1 MLWDVQTHG
10 TKGKGVAMAK
20 ILVVDDEQMFC
31 DLLRAVLGRHGHE
44 VITVMSGADAL
55 EQFTRHRPHMTLLDL
70 IMPGMNGI
78 EVLKQIR
85 AVDPKA
91 SVIML
96 TGGGTDELEDRA
108 RELGVTD
115 FLRKGLSL
123 KSLMGALDR
132 VLAQPGQPAPET
144 PAKGPSGEPLPGDSI
159 LVVDDEPA
167 IRDLL
172 WQFLTDRG
180 YRVRTAQDGV
190 EALAQVKQEPPRVV
204 ILDLYMP
211 RMNGVEV
218 LRELQRQN
226 YMGAVIALSANKDTP
241 LLKEMVTLGAVD
253 SIGKPID
260 LKRLALVI
268 QVVWILNRME
278 QESAAKPSGK

>member
-1 MLWDVQTHG
+1 
-10 TKGKGVAMAK
+10 MAK

-55 EQFTRHRPHMTLLDL
+55 EQFKRHRPHMILLDL
-70 IMPGMNGI
+70 IMPDMNGI

-96 TGGGTDELEDRA
+96 TGGGSDELEDRA

-132 VLAQPGQPAPET
+132 VLPQPGQSTPTT

-159 LVVDDEPA
+159 LVVDDEPG

-172 WQFLTDRG
+172 WQFLTGRG

-190 EALAQVKQEPPRVV
+190 EAVAPGPQGTPRIVV
-204 ILDLYMP
+204 LGP
-211 RMNGVEV
+211 F
-218 LRELQRQN
+218 
-226 YMGAVIALSANKDTP
+226 IA
-241 LLKEMVTLGAVD
+241 
-253 SIGKPID
+253 
-260 LKRLALVI
+260 
-268 QVVWILNRME
+268 RME
-278 QESAAKPSGK
+278 RG

>member
-1 MLWDVQTHG
+1 
-10 TKGKGVAMAK
+10 MAK
-20 ILVVDDEQMFC
+20 ILAVDDEQMFC
-31 DLLRAVLGRHGHE
+31 DLLRTALGHHGHE
-44 VITVMSGADAL
+44 VIMAFSGADAI
-55 EQFTRHRPHMTLLDL
+55 EQFTRHRPDMTLLDL
-70 IMPGMNGI
+70 IMPGVNGI

-85 AVDPKA
+85 AVDAKA
-91 SVIML
+91 SVIVL
-96 TGGGTDELEDRA
+96 TGAGSDELEDRA

-132 VLAQPGQPAPET
+132 VLTQSSQPAPTT
-144 PAKGPSGEPLPGDSI
+144 PAKGPSGEMLPGDSI

-172 WQFLTDRG
+172 WQFLTGRG

-190 EALAQVKQEPPRVV
+190 EAVAQVQQEPPRIV
-204 ILDLYMP
+204 ILDVFMP

-218 LRELQRQN
+218 LRELQRLN

-241 LLKEMVTLGAVD
+241 LLKEMVNLGAVD

-268 QVVWILNRME
+268 QVVWLLNRME
-278 QESAAKPSGK
+278 QESTSAKPSGQSG

>member
-1 MLWDVQTHG
+1 
-10 TKGKGVAMAK
+10 MAK
-20 ILVVDDEQMFC
+20 ILAVDDEQMFC
-31 DLLRAVLGRHGHE
+31 DLLRTVLSHHGHE
-44 VITVMSGADAL
+44 VITAFSGAEAI
-55 EQFTRHRPHMTLLDL
+55 EQFTRHRPQMTLLDL
-70 IMPGMNGI
+70 IMPGVNGI

-85 AVDPKA
+85 AVDAKA
-91 SVIML
+91 SVIVL
-96 TGGGTDELEDRA
+96 TGAASDELEDRA
-108 RELGVTD
+108 RELGVND

-132 VLAQPGQPAPET
+132 VIPTLSQPAPTT
-144 PAKGPSGEPLPGDSI
+144 PTKGPSRETLPGDSI
-159 LVVDDEPA
+159 LVVDDEPS

-172 WQFLTDRG
+172 WQFLTGRG

-190 EALAQVKQEPPRVV
+190 EAVAQVKEEPPRIV
-204 ILDLYMP
+204 ILDLFMP

-218 LRELQRQN
+218 LRELQRLN

-241 LLKEMVTLGAVD
+241 LLKEMVNLGAVD

-268 QVVWILNRME
+268 QVVWMLNRME
-278 QESAAKPSGK
+278 QESASGKPSGKSG

>member
-1 MLWDVQTHG
+1 
-10 TKGKGVAMAK
+10 MAK
-20 ILVVDDEQMFC
+20 ILAVDDEQMFC
-31 DLLRAVLGRHGHE
+31 DLLRTALGHHGHE
-44 VITVMSGADAL
+44 VIAVTNGADAL
-55 EQFTRHRPHMTLLDL
+55 EQFKRHRPHMTLLDL
-70 IMPGMNGI
+70 IMPGMSGI

-85 AVDPKA
+85 AIDPNA
-91 SVIML
+91 SVIVL
-96 TGGGTDELEDRA
+96 TGARTDELEDRA

-123 KSLMGALDR
+123 KSLMGTLDR
-132 VLAQPGQPAPET
+132 VFAQSGQPT
-144 PAKGPSGEPLPGDSI
+144 PTTPTKEPSGEALPSDSI
-159 LVVDDEPA
+159 LVVDDEPG

-172 WQFLTDRG
+172 WQFLTGRG

-190 EALAQVKQEPPRVV
+190 EAVAQVKQEPPRIV
-204 ILDLYMP
+204 ILDLFMP
-211 RMNGVEV
+211 KMNGVEV
-218 LRELQRQN
+218 LRELQRLN

-268 QVVWILNRME
+268 QVVWMLNRME
-278 QESAAKPSGK
+278 QESASSKPSGQSG

>member
-1 MLWDVQTHG
+1 
-10 TKGKGVAMAK
+10 MAK
-20 ILVVDDEQMFC
+20 ILAVDDEQMFC
-31 DLLRAVLGRHGHE
+31 DLLRASLGHYGYE
-44 VITVMSGADAL
+44 VITVNSGTEAL
-55 EQFTRHRPHMTLLDL
+55 EQFKRHRPNITLLDL
-70 IMPGMNGI
+70 VMPRMNGI

-85 AVDPKA
+85 AVDPQA
-91 SVIML
+91 SVIVL
-96 TGGGTDELEDRA
+96 TGARSDELEDQA
-108 RELGVTD
+108 RGLGVTD

-132 VLAQPGQPAPET
+132 VLGQQGQPAPTT
-144 PAKGPSGEPLPGDSI
+144 PVQGPSGEPLPGDSI

-172 WQFLTDRG
+172 WQFLTGRG

-190 EALAQVKQEPPRVV
+190 EAVAQVKQEPPRIV
-204 ILDLYMP
+204 ILDLFMP

-218 LRELQRQN
+218 LRELQRLN
-226 YMGAVIALSANKDTP
+226 YTGAVIALSANKDTP
-241 LLKEMVTLGAVD
+241 LLKEMVNLGAVD

-268 QVVWILNRME
+268 QVVWLLNRME
-278 QESAAKPSGK
+278 QESAISKPSGQSD

>member
-1 MLWDVQTHG
+1 
-10 TKGKGVAMAK
+10 MAK
-20 ILVVDDEQMFC
+20 ILAVDDEQMFC
-31 DLLRAVLGRHGHE
+31 DLLRAALGHHGHE
-44 VITVMSGADAL
+44 VITVTSGADAL
-55 EQFTRHRPHMTLLDL
+55 EQFKRHRPHMILLDL
-70 IMPGMNGI
+70 IMPDMNGI

-96 TGGGTDELEDRA
+96 TGGGSDELEDQA

-123 KSLMGALDR
+123 KSLVGALDR
-132 VLAQPGQPAPET
+132 VLPQPGQSAPTT

-159 LVVDDEPA
+159 LVVDDEPG

-172 WQFLTDRG
+172 WQFLTGRG

-190 EALAQVKQEPPRVV
+190 EAVAQVQQEPPRIV
-204 ILDLYMP
+204 ILDLFMP

-218 LRELQRQN
+218 LRELQRLN

-241 LLKEMVTLGAVD
+241 LLKEMVKLGAVD

-268 QVVWILNRME
+268 QVVWIMNRME
-278 QESAAKPSGK
+278 QESASGNPSRQ